1 MTKLHNFERGLFWV
15 GSILAVVS
23 FILIT
28 TWVWAYIQTHQTY
41 NHPTKFYKKISDLV
55 ENETWSYTPICEKV
69 SDGYWI
75 CYMTFGREI
84 LNESSEI
91 CIAQFGCYEFLDI
104 NYYNCGKFW
113 EVCS

>member
-1 MTKLHNFERGLFWV
+1 
-15 GSILAVVS
+15 
-23 FILIT
+23 
-28 TWVWAYIQTHQTY
+28 
-41 NHPTKFYKKISDLV
+41 
-55 ENETWSYTPICEKV
+55 
-69 SDGYWI
+69 
-75 CYMTFGREI
+75 MTFGREI